1 MSRSWGGGVSTDGGG
16 GCPCC
21 PRAKGPGL
29 TCLGW
34 GEEGEA
40 GEAVAW
46 DAGAARGEHGAQG
59 LQSGVQRPL
68 RKSGV
73 PPPSGLVL
81 PTPWGGCS

>member
-1 MSRSWGGGVSTDGGG
+1 MSRSLGGVSTAGGG
-16 GCPCC
+16 GSVLSQ
-21 PRAKGPGL
+21 GQGL

-73 PPPSGLVL
+73 PPPSGFVL
-81 PTPWGGCS
+81 PTPWGGR